1 MKKQLILPILL
12 LACLSFSSYA
22 QLGKLKGLVGGKKE
36 TTEGASSDTTKTQ
49 TSEKKGSGGGVF
61 QKVVSKISKV
71 AGNSVAGG
79 AGMVAETSTLT
90 DIDVIASVGTNIYPK
105 DLGLVVT
112 DFLGGN
118 WIDHGDFTMLMLA
131 SKNGF
136 KFYRYGGTI
145 KVNTQNLQHVSYGI
159 HTSIENP
166 GSGNKKIT
174 FTNQTGIEGSFEIP
188 VPAQNIKLLSIN
200 GQKSNANVDF
210 TKDVTLELANFS
222 TAPDALVRLDVLYS
236 IIGIRTLG
244 LVAYVKPAAKVT
256 IPAAAFRNMETENKG
271 INFKNSYLAISDQSL
286 VKTLN
291 NTGVFTQPITATTG
305 SNDGMWINV
314 TNSEE
319 IAKGFQISE
328 NISIGGNDMQ
338 VAATKKNAAY
348 AMPLSLAKK
357 IAVAS
362 FSIQGTTYLYESST
376 SKWAQTETTKTI
388 DFPEIPEPWLDA
400 ALADMYKKFLKTT
413 SEVISSEIL
422 PESTIPSLPSH
433 ENAQQFFK
441 DEMSTADQFL
451 RVYKNLYPIKP
462 LTSQS
467 NRLNGEN
474 ALLSEANADGLLKVS
489 LVLQLSYEGKPSMI
503 PHLMVE
509 MDGPSNGGFRSQI
522 GNTKYFT
529 MQIDGEP
536 YEIKNKTKFTEAEFA
551 KIIQVDA
558 FDAALKKA
566 LSLIKQQEESIGDYE
581 KVWRIQK

>member
-1 MKKQLILPILL
+1 MTKQLIFILL
-12 LACLSFSSYA
+12 LITGISYSSVA

-36 TTEGASSDTTKTQ
+36 NTEETSSDTTKTQ
-49 TSEKKGSGGGVF
+49 PSEKKGSGGGVF
-61 QKVVSKISKV
+61 QKVVGKITKA
-71 AGNSVAGG
+71 AGNAVAGG
-79 AGMVAETSTLT
+79 MGMVGETSNLT
-90 DIDVIASVGTNIYPK
+90 EVDVIASVGTNIYPK
-105 DLGLVVT
+105 DLGLITT
-112 DFLGGN
+112 DFMGGN

-136 KFYRYGGTI
+136 KFYQYSGKI
-145 KVNTQNLQHVSYGI
+145 KANTQDVKHVSYGV
-159 HTSIENP
+159 HTAMENP

-174 FTNQTGIEGSFEIP
+174 FENQTGVEGSFEVP
-188 VPAQNIKLLSIN
+188 VPANNIKLLSIN
-200 GQKSNANVDF
+200 GQKSSVSVDF

-222 TAPDALVRLDVLYS
+222 TAPDALVRIDVLYT

-256 IPAAAFRNMETENKG
+256 IPAAAFRNIETENKG

-319 IAKGFQISE
+319 IAKGFQIKESVSVAE
-328 NISIGGNDMQ
+328 NDLQ
-338 VAATKKNAAY
+338 LTATKKNAAY

-388 DFPEIPEPWLDA
+388 DFPEIPEPWLDV
-400 ALADMYKKFLKTT
+400 ALADMYKKFTKTV
-413 SEVISSEIL
+413 SEVIAAEVL
-422 PESTIPSLPSH
+422 PETTIPSLPSH
-433 ENAQQFFK
+433 QNAKQFFK

-451 RVYKNLYPIKP
+451 RVYKDLNPIKP

-474 ALLSEANADGLLKVS
+474 ALLNEANADGLLKVS
-489 LVLQLSYEGKPSMI
+489 LALQLSYEGKPAMI
-503 PHLMVE
+503 PHLIVE
-509 MDGPSNGGFRSQI
+509 MDGASNGGFRSQT
-522 GNTKYFT
+522 GNTKYFS

-558 FDAALKKA
+558 FDAALKKS
-566 LSLIKQQEESIGDYE
+566 LLLIKSQEESIGDYE

>member
-1 MKKQLILPILL
+1 MTKQLIFIVLL
-12 LACLSFSSYA
+12 LAGISYSSHA

-36 TTEGASSDTTKTQ
+36 NTEETSSDTTKTQ

-71 AGNSVAGG
+71 AGNAVAGG
-79 AGMVAETSTLT
+79 AGTVAETSTLT

-145 KVNTQNLQHVSYGI
+145 KVNTQDLQHVSYGI

-174 FTNQTGIEGSFEIP
+174 FENQTGVEGTFEIP
-188 VPAQNIKLLSIN
+188 VPANNIKLISIN
-200 GQKSNANVDF
+200 GQKSNVNVDF
-210 TKDVTLELANFS
+210 TKDVILELANFS

-256 IPAAAFRNMETENKG
+256 IPAAAFRNIETENKG

-291 NTGVFTQPITATTG
+291 NTGVFTQPLTATTG

-319 IAKGFQISE
+319 ITKGFQINE
-328 NISIGGNDMQ
+328 KISVGGNDMQ
-338 VAATKKNAAY
+338 VSATKKNAAY

-400 ALADMYKKFLKTT
+400 ALADMYKKFIKTT
-413 SEVISSEIL
+413 SDVISSEVL

-433 ENAQQFFK
+433 QNAQQFFK

-489 LVLQLSYEGKPSMI
+489 LILQLSYEGKPAMI

-509 MDGPSNGGFRSQI
+509 MDGPSNGGFRSQM

-558 FDAALKKA
+558 FDVALRKA
-566 LSLIKQQEESIGDYE
+566 LSLIKSQEESIGDYE
-581 KVWRIQK
+581 KVWSIQK